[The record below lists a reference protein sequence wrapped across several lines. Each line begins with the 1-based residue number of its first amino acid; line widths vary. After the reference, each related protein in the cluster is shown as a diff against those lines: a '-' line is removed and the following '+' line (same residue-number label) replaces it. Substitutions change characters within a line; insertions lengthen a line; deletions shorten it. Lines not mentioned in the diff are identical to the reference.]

1 MYQSQAT
8 CVPLSWSID
17 SISTSNNEL
26 VGECVICILVH
37 LLSHDGKFVCEQVFM
52 LYCNFVKY
60 LYVTW
65 QGTMFGLWVLLL
77 ESATVFLAFTVL
89 FLSFYHTNT
98 MSSATSAQ
106 QFITQL
112 MTSPQNRALAMEA
125 DTIRGLLGFARQLQ
139 PGDPR
144 HVEYRGKIGQILVS
158 LNLGSFCVLSKWSCS
173 SSVCK
178 PLYQRQQCST
188 PFSYRRQ

>member
-1 MYQSQAT
+1 MSRGKEQLRVVNST
-8 CVPLSWSID
+8 GCVWA
-17 SISTSNNEL
+17 
-26 VGECVICILVH
+26 
-37 LLSHDGKFVCEQVFM
+37 
-52 LYCNFVKY
+52 
-60 LYVTW
+60 
-65 QGTMFGLWVLLL
+65 LLL

-89 FLSFYHTNT
+89 FLSFYHTNM

-139 PGDPR
+139 PGDPK
-144 HVEYRGKIGQILVS
+144 HVEYRGKIGHILVS
-158 LNLGSFCVLSKWSCS
+158 LNSGSFCVLNKWSCS
-173 SSVCK
+173 SSRYK
-178 PLYQRQQCST
+178 PSYQRQQCST